1 MPGLPPRP
9 PFGGLFSSP
18 GPSLSPLSQRTE
30 GARRA
35 RQPRMNEELLVELQF
50 ACVAEALRR
59 VCFAYGNRFVE
70 VLVDD
75 SDGENPDEGAAEQ
88 RTLMHQ
94 LPDTD
99 AGPHD
104 AARVSPSV
112 LFAFAEDMMI
122 TPHLLLR
129 EETTQAVV
137 DTLDRRRR
145 RAHLPASMDKTLY
158 DFLVVCA
165 IKVMAKRPYC
175 NVYGGATTRQK
186 VRALVDFLC
195 IDCEGIMGRALDSR
209 FSVLALLSPFS
220 PQAGGAQLCDGN

>member
-9 PFGGLFSSP
+9 PFVNVSAAPPP
-18 GPSLSPLSQRTE
+18 GTAQTPLAQRTE

-35 RQPRMNEELLVELQF
+35 RQQEELMVELQF

-70 VLVDD
+70 VLLAGEN
-75 SDGENPDEGAAEQ
+75 GENPDEGAEEQ

-165 IKVMAKRPYC
+165 TKVMAKRPYC

-186 VRALVDFLC
+186 VRALIDFVC
-195 IDCEGIMGRALDSR
+195 IDYKGIIKHALDSR
-209 FSVLALLSPFS
+209 FSVPALFS
-220 PQAGGAQLCDGN
+220 PVLQQTGGAQLCDGN